1 MTDRYVHGHA
11 PSEHARLRDQAETL
25 AGLLH
30 ADTAYPDGSS
40 VLEAG
45 CGAGAQT
52 ALLLRSSP
60 GASITA
66 LDRSDAALWAARERV
81 GAADGARVRFV
92 RGDVTALPFPPA
104 SFDHAFVCF
113 LLKHLPAPAK
123 ALGALVALLKP
134 GGTLTAIEGDHGSTL
149 FHPEDAAARRAI
161 AAQVA
166 LQRRAG
172 GDATIGRRLYPL
184 LTGAGLVEV
193 TVSPRPVYADG
204 ATPERA
210 ACFTLRTFTAMVAG
224 VRDDAVAAGLAEADD
239 FDAGLAA
246 LARTAEPGGTFCFT
260 FFKGTGRK
268 PRCFGGPDPRP

>member
-11 PSEHARLRDQAETL
+11 PPEHARLHDQAETL
-25 AGLLH
+25 ADLLH
-30 ADTAYPDGSS
+30 ADTAYPPGSS

-60 GASITA
+60 EASITA
-66 LDRSDAALWAARERV
+66 VDRSDAALRAARERV
-81 GAADGARVRFV
+81 GAAGGARVRFV
-92 RGDVTALPFPPA
+92 RGDVMALPFPPA

-113 LLKHLPAPAK
+113 LLEHLPAPAE
-123 ALGALVALLKP
+123 ALAALVALLKP

-161 AAQVA
+161 AAQVS
-166 LQRRAG
+166 LQHRAG

-184 LTGAGLVEV
+184 LAGAGLAEV
-193 TVSPRPVYADG
+193 AVSPRTVYADG
-204 ATPERA
+204 AAPERA
-210 ACFTLRTFTAMVAG
+210 ARFTLRTFAAMVAG
-224 VRDDAVAAGLAEADD
+224 VRGDALAAGLVEADD

-246 LARTAEPGGTFCFT
+246 LARTAGPGGTFCYT
-260 FFKGTGRK
+260 FFKATGRK
-268 PRCFGGPDPRP
+268 PR